1 MIPSVQ
7 GWAPSRARLGSG
19 YGRPIARARARSE
32 RGVPVILAV
41 AAFFLFLY
49 FLGEAVDARRIQRGK

>member
-1 MIPSVQ
+1 M
-7 GWAPSRARLGSG
+7 RLGSG
-19 YGRPIARARARSE
+19 YGRPSAGMREFSD
-32 RGVPVILAV
+32 RGVPVIVAV

>member
-1 MIPSVQ
+1 M
-7 GWAPSRARLGSG
+7 RLGSG
-19 YGRPIARARARSE
+19 YGRPSAGMRTRSD

-49 FLGEAVDARRIQRGK
+49 FLGEAVDARKMQRGK

>member
-1 MIPSVQ
+1 M
-7 GWAPSRARLGSG
+7 RLGSG
-19 YGRPIARARARSE
+19 YGRPAAQMRALSDCGA
-32 RGVPVILAV
+32 PVIVAV